1 MKVALVYDRVNKIGG
16 AERVLTALHELW
28 PEAPL
33 FTSVYDPTNA
43 PWAKSFDVKTTFLQ
57 NIPFAKNH
65 HEWFAWLTP
74 FAFNTLSFDGYDVVI
89 SVTSAEAKGL
99 ITKPETLHICY
110 CLTPTRYLW
119 SAKDTYKKNTGF
131 GVFHALVQH
140 AFSLWLPTLQG
151 WDHIASQRPDRYI
164 AISKHVQR
172 RIEDYYQREV
182 DAVIYPPVDTDFFKP
197 LQNSEPERTHH
208 SRNWG
213 FFKSGN
219 EDPCVRSGGYYLLVS
234 RLVPYKRADI
244 VVRACSNLKKRLV
257 VIGDGN
263 GKQELQRM
271 AGPTVAFVHGN
282 LTDQALLGYYQ
293 KCRAFLFAGQEDFGI
308 AAAEAQSCGKPVIAY
323 KRSGI
328 LEIIR
333 EGITGLTFQK
343 QSVDSL
349 EEAIRQFE
357 NRTFSGEV
365 CRKNALRFNKQTF
378 LEKINAFVSQT
389 YQRHLITL

>member
-16 AERVLTALHELW
+16 AERVLTTLHELW

-33 FTSVYDPTNA
+33 FTSVYNPANA
-43 PWAKSFDVKTTFLQ
+43 PWAKSFEVKTTFLQ
-57 NIPFAKNH
+57 HIPFAKNH

-74 FAFNTLSFDGYDVVI
+74 FAFNTLSFDDYDVVI
-89 SVTSAEAKGL
+89 SVTSAEAKGI

-131 GVFHALVQH
+131 GVFHALVQR

-151 WDHIASQRPDRYI
+151 WDHIASQRPDQYI

-182 DAVIYPPVDTDFFKP
+182 DVVIYPPVDTDFFKP
-197 LQNSEPERTHH
+197 LKKEKEVSD
-208 SRNWG
+208 
-213 FFKSGN
+213 F
-219 EDPCVRSGGYYLLVS
+219 YLLVS

-271 AGPTVAFVHGN
+271 AGPTVAFVPGN

-328 LEIIR
+328 SEIIR

-357 NRTFSGEV
+357 KRTFSGEA

-378 LEKINAFVSQT
+378 LKKMNTFVSKT
-389 YQRHLITL
+389 YQRHLATL

>member
-16 AERVLTALHELW
+16 AERVLAELHKLW

-33 FTSVYDPTNA
+33 YTAVYNPKKA
-43 PWAKSFDVKTTFLQ
+43 LWAESFEVKTTFLQ
-57 NIPFAKNH
+57 HFPFAKNH

-131 GVFHALVQH
+131 GVFHALVKR

-151 WDHIASQRPDRYI
+151 WDHIASQRPDQYI

-197 LQNSEPERTHH
+197 A
-208 SRNWG
+208 
-213 FFKSGN
+213 KN
-219 EDPCVRSGGYYLLVS
+219 EKEVSDYYLLVS

-244 VVRACSNLKKRLV
+244 VIRACSNLKKRLV

-271 AGPTVAFVHGN
+271 AGPTVEFVAGN

-328 LEIIR
+328 SEIIR